1 MRHVFS
7 METEREKDLQTL
19 AETIVLCKLKLEQGG
34 CVESGCK
41 KCSTYAELEMC
52 LRELPACDNLRVK
65 NMAQGL
71 YEQKRF
77 QYGADGRKP
86 LFNKEKFIKEA
97 KEAGIA
103 VGQVIAAI
111 FGVIILGGVVV
122 RLMVATV
129 CLFLGW

>member
-34 CVESGCK
+34 CVESSCK

-65 NMAQGL
+65 NMAQEL
-71 YEQKRF
+71 YELKRF
-77 QYGADGRKP
+77 QYGEGDRKP
-86 LFNKEKFIKEA
+86 SFNKEKFIKEA
-97 KEAGIA
+97 KEIGIVSAQMVAA
-103 VGQVIAAI
+103 VFGIII
-111 FGVIILGGVVV
+111 FAGVVV
-122 RLMVATV
+122 RLMWACV